1 MEVPEENEIGHFWI
15 KLGQSREVSRGMA
28 VTIFHSFSE
37 SLNKWRHVGQWTGC
51 QNGKANFGGSD
62 PTVQRQV
69 TLEEVPNILVGMNQN
84 RPVLLTSHRNFQNLW
99 QNGKYP
105 KGPFLCSRIHEPTL
119 SVSYPGWVNFS
130 LISFQNSTKHLH
142 EDREPVSGPRQLGW
156 ASCLSAACSVA
167 LAGENFS

>member
-1 MEVPEENEIGHFWI
+1 MGPWPEEKMEVPEENEIGHFSI

-84 RPVLLTSHRNFQNLW
+84 RPVLLTSHRNFQNLCRMESTLRARFSVLGYTSQPSLW
-99 QNGKYP
+99 VTLAELTFHL
-105 KGPFLCSRIHEPTL
+105 FLCKIQPNICTRIANPSRGRDNL
-119 SVSYPGWVNFS
+119 DGRVVS
-130 LISFQNSTKHLH
+130 
-142 EDREPVSGPRQLGW
+142 PRH
-156 ASCLSAACSVA
+156 VV
-167 LAGENFS
+167 